1 MRNFTASLGICS
13 IIFAGSFIFSSC
25 STSNGS
31 EQTDLTVAT
40 SQSDGNEVVD
50 AIMSRRSI
58 RKYKDTPV
66 EREKLQQIVACGIN
80 APSGMNKQPWHVRVV
95 DNPEYINGITE
106 LFVKQNP
113 DMANQNGF
121 KNMFRNAPAV
131 IFVASPIDG
140 SGQLYCG
147 MLGENMMLAAQSLGL
162 GTCCLG
168 GPISFMKNTEEAL
181 PYLKQLQ
188 IPTDY
193 SLLYAIAVGYPDE
206 APESKPRDDKKV
218 MFID

>member
-1 MRNFTASLGICS
+1 MRNIFIALGICS
-13 IIFAGSFIFSSC
+13 LISAGSFIFSSC
-25 STSNGS
+25 ATNNNDSGEIKATA
-31 EQTDLTVAT
+31 QTCADDLI
-40 SQSDGNEVVD
+40 DN
-50 AIMSRRSI
+50 IMSRRSI
-58 RKYKDTPV
+58 RKYKDMPV
-66 EREKLQQIVACGIN
+66 EREKLEKITLCGIN
-80 APSGMNKQPWHVRVV
+80 APNGMNRQPWQIRVV

-106 LFVKQNP
+106 VYVKQNP
-113 DMANQNGF
+113 GMADQDGF

-140 SGQLYCG
+140 SGQLDCG
-147 MLGENMMLAAQSLGL
+147 MLAENMMLAAQAMGL

-168 GPISFMKNTEEAL
+168 GPISFMKNNDEAL

-193 SLLYAIAVGYPDE
+193 SLAYAIAVGYPDE
-206 APESKPRDDKKV
+206 SPEAKPRDEGKI

>member
-1 MRNFTASLGICS
+1 MKRTIASLGICGV
-13 IIFAGSFIFSSC
+13 ILAGSFIFSNCASK
-25 STSNGS
+25 SGEANEETIEAVNGGDF
-31 EQTDLTVAT
+31 TDV
-40 SQSDGNEVVD
+40 
-50 AIMSRRSI
+50 IMSRRSI

-66 EREKLQQIVACGIN
+66 EREKLEEIVKCGIN
-80 APSGMNKQPWHVRVV
+80 APSGMNNQPWQVRVV

-106 LFVKQNP
+106 IFVKQNP
-113 DMANQNGF
+113 NMANQEGF

-140 SGQLYCG
+140 SGQLDCG
-147 MLGENMMLAAQSLGL
+147 MLGENIMLAAQSLGL

-168 GPISFMKNTEEAL
+168 GPIAFMKNSEEAL
-181 PYLKQLQ
+181 PYLSKLQ
-188 IPTDY
+188 IPSDY

-206 APESKPRDDKKV
+206 SPEAKPRDENKV